1 MNTTPLTRRSLHRH
15 LRQFPWMTAKTCLA
29 IYWQALRL
37 AAKGMKFFP
46 HEAADGTYRT
56 AAVQPKDRRHEIL

>member
-1 MNTTPLTRRSLHRH
+1 
-15 LRQFPWMTAKTCLA
+15 MTAKTCLA

-37 AAKGMKFFP
+37 AAKGITFFP
-46 HEAADGTYRT
+46 HEAADGAYRT